1 MGEDMNE
8 NMEIHQISTELAVLT
23 EQIKTLVVQMSEI
36 KSDIKEIKGIQSEKI
51 SALEKDVALLK
62 EKVDRLDTLYKTIVT
77 LLITGVVSGLL
88 SLIFKFN

>member
-36 KSDIKEIKGIQSEKI
+36 KSDIKEIKDIQSEKI

-77 LLITGVVSGLL
+77 LLITGVVSGLV

>member
-1 MGEDMNE
+1 MNE

-77 LLITGVVSGLL
+77 LLITGVVSGLV

>member
-1 MGEDMNE
+1 MNE
-8 NMEIHQISTELAVLT
+8 NIEIHQISTELAVLT

-77 LLITGVVSGLL
+77 LLITGVVSGLV

>member
-8 NMEIHQISTELAVLT
+8 NTEIHQISTEWAVLT

-36 KSDIKEIKGIQSEKI
+36 KSDIKEIKDIQSEKI

-77 LLITGVVSGLL
+77 LLITGVVSGLV

>member
-77 LLITGVVSGLL
+77 LLITGVVSGLV

>member
-8 NMEIHQISTELAVLT
+8 NIEIHQISTELAVLT

-77 LLITGVVSGLL
+77 LLITGVVSGLV